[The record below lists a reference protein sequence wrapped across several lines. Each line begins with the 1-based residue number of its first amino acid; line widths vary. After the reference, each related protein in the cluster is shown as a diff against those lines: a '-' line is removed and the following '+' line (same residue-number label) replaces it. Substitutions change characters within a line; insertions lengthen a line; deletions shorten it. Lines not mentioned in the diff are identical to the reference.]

1 MERNSAVELANIC
14 VICDGTRLLVED
26 KVGKGIVF
34 PGGHVES
41 GESMQAA
48 VIREMREETGLT
60 IAHPRLCGI
69 KDWMQEDGSRYLVTI
84 YRATEFSGELM
95 PSREGNVYWVERAEF
110 AEMNVIWRMRDIL
123 RICDEAALDEMF
135 WDENAQDWVLL
146 G

>member
-1 MERNSAVELANIC
+1 MARNSAVELANIC

-69 KDWMQEDGSRYLVTI
+69 KDWMQEDGSRYLVAI
-84 YRATEFSGELM
+84 YRADHFGGTLK
-95 PSREGNVYWVERAEF
+95 PSSEGNVYWVERAEF

-123 RICDEAALDEMF
+123 RICDEATLDEMF
-135 WDENAQDWVLL
+135 WDEDAQDWVLL

>member
-60 IAHPRLCGI
+60 IEHPRLCGI
-69 KDWMQEDGSRYLVTI
+69 KDWMREDGSRYLVAL
-84 YRATEFSGELM
+84 YRADHFDGTLK
-95 PSREGNVYWVERAEF
+95 PSSEGNVYWVERAEF

-123 RICDEAALDEMF
+123 RICDEATLDEMF
-135 WDENAQDWVLL
+135 WDEDAQDWVLL

>member
-1 MERNSAVELANIC
+1 MERNSAVELTNVC

-48 VIREMREETGLT
+48 VIREMQEETGLT
-60 IAHPRLCGI
+60 IEHPRLCGI
-69 KDWMQEDGSRYLVTI
+69 KDWEKEDGSRYLVAL
-84 YRATEFSGELM
+84 YRADRFTGTLRPSG
-95 PSREGNVYWVERAEF
+95 EGNVYWVERAEF
-110 AEMNVIWRMRDIL
+110 AEMDVIWGMKDVL
-123 RICDEAALDEMF
+123 RICDEESLSEMF
-135 WDENAQDWVLL
+135 WDDAEGRWVLL